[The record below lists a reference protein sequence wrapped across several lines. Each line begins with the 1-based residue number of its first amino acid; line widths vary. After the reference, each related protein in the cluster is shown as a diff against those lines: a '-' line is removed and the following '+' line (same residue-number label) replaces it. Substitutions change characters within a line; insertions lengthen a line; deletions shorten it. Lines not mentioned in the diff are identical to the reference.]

1 MCLKYIAIVIT
12 HVEVFLHFYIQ
23 KGPEMGRAL
32 GLSLLKGR
40 VSPSLEWR
48 VQRHGALSTCLWP
61 TANRMAAFH
70 SVRQAGEA
78 SWKGL
83 KVQAKE
89 WGAFAGKTSQQGTLQ
104 VDVESLFPVPFHL
117 YKMPLSPGDG

>member
-1 MCLKYIAIVIT
+1 
-12 HVEVFLHFYIQ
+12 
-23 KGPEMGRAL
+23 MGRAL

-48 VQRHGALSTCLWP
+48 VRKHGALSTFQWP
-61 TANRMAAFH
+61 TANRVAAFH
-70 SVRQAGEA
+70 SVRRAGEA

-89 WGAFAGKTSQQGTLQ
+89 WAAFAGKTSQQGTLRA
-104 VDVESLFPVPFHL
+104 DVESLFPVTFRL

>member
-1 MCLKYIAIVIT
+1 M
-12 HVEVFLHFYIQ
+12 
-23 KGPEMGRAL
+23 R
-32 GLSLLKGR
+32 
-40 VSPSLEWR
+40 
-48 VQRHGALSTCLWP
+48 
-61 TANRMAAFH
+61 
-70 SVRQAGEA
+70 AGEA

-89 WGAFAGKTSQQGTLQ
+89 WAAFAGKTSQQGILW